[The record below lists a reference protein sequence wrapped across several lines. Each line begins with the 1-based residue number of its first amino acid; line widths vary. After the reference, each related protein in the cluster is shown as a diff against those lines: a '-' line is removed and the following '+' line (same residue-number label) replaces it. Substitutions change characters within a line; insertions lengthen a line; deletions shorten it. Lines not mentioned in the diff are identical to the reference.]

1 MIPKTIL
8 FFFLIIL
15 LNFQHALASEKD
27 KIINKLKKTESLRFN
42 FTQNTNGLI
51 ENGKCIL
58 LFPKKLKCNYSDTK
72 LKELIINENKMS
84 ITQKRYNKT
93 YFYPLSKSSFLKIL
107 DKNNLIELI
116 SLSNIE
122 IGDYICTSEID
133 GYGCKQSNEFMANY
147 TIAKCTS
154 IIEWNNIQD
163 TISYTNQ
170 LFKMIPDRN
179 FVIDLLQLYGIQ
191 NFNDT
196 HFFTKDFF

>member
-1 MIPKTIL
+1 MLVKERFYNLVPKPIL
-8 FFFLIIL
+8 FFVLIIL

-27 KIINKLKKTESLRFN
+27 EIINKLKKTESLKFN

-93 YFYPLSKSSFLKIL
+93 YFYPLSKSPFLKIL

-122 IGDYICTSEID
+122 IAETKIKLISSDSLNKEI
-133 GYGCKQSNEFMANY
+133 
-147 TIAKCTS
+147 
-154 IIEWNNIQD
+154 III
-163 TISYTNQ
+163 
-170 LFKMIPDRN
+170 L
-179 FVIDLLQLYGIQ
+179 
-191 NFNDT
+191 
-196 HFFTKDFF
+196 